1 MKGGVP
7 ANVEDSA
14 SFVLEGNYLTVGSAA
29 MYSKNHQKPTAL
41 KDGVLNPVANKMI
54 EKLTAFI
61 NRHELIILT
70 THDPADL
77 DGLGAQMIMA
87 CVLRERGKNFRIINA
102 SPIPKHINCL
112 YPKGLVEQWDNEKHG
127 ELPERSGLLMVDT
140 ADERT
145 MGHMKEIIGRFREV
159 FVIDHH
165 ETEASFPGI
174 ADPSAASASEI
185 TVELAENMGVAIDP
199 QTAYAAYAG
208 IACDSGFFAFPK
220 TGPRTFRSAITLFEL
235 GAQPNEVYHLLRENA
250 TVASLL
256 LQKKSISGMTLYC
269 NNRVAV
275 QTLRLADFAETG
287 ALPEESEGF
296 VNFPLRAK
304 DIIVSLLL
312 KETQEGKI
320 RCALRSKGKVNV
332 AKIAQELG
340 GGGHL
345 NAAGFKSELDINQTL
360 SLAMEKIARHLDD
373 V

>member
-1 MKGGVP
+1 
-7 ANVEDSA
+7 
-14 SFVLEGNYLTVGSAA
+14 
-29 MYSKNHQKPTAL
+29 
-41 KDGVLNPVANKMI
+41 
-54 EKLTAFI
+54 
-61 NRHELIILT
+61 
-70 THDPADL
+70 
-77 DGLGAQMIMA
+77 
-87 CVLRERGKNFRIINA
+87 
-102 SPIPKHINCL
+102 
-112 YPKGLVEQWDNEKHG
+112 
-127 ELPERSGLLMVDT
+127 MVDT

-165 ETEASFPGI
+165 ETMPSFPGI
-174 ADPSAASASEI
+174 SDPSAASASEI
-185 TVELAENMGVAIDP
+185 TVELAGNMGVAIDP

-235 GAQPNEVYHLLRENA
+235 GVKPNDVFRQQRENA

-256 LQKKSISGMTLYC
+256 LQQKSIAGMVLYC

-275 QTLRLADFAETG
+275 QMLRLEDFAEAG

-296 VNFPLRAK
+296 VNFPLRSK

-320 RCALRSKGKVNV
+320 RCALRSKGMINV
-332 AKIAQELG
+332 AKIAQELN

-345 NAAGFKSELDINQTL
+345 NAAGFKSELDIKQTL
-360 SLAMEKIARHLDD
+360 SLALEKIERYLDD
-373 V
+373 A